1 VTDYEEAPITNNL
14 TTFDKKLTALYSK
27 AMNTVDAKVRNR
39 QASKQL
45 KEKNDEK
52 AAALAL

>member
-1 VTDYEEAPITNNL
+1 MTDYEEAPITNNL